1 MRRMGAA
8 VRVKVALCR
17 RKFFLCHTVA
27 GAPLMNVKSK
37 NAVFAGAL
45 LIGQIVDFR
54 KDQDPGLGLKKF
66 YGPQQPR
73 VFLTAADGR
82 PCVCPS

>member
-1 MRRMGAA
+1 MD
-8 VRVKVALCR
+8 L
-17 RKFFLCHTVA
+17 H
-27 GAPLMNVKSK
+27 VKSK

>member
-1 MRRMGAA
+1 VRRMGAA

-17 RKFFLCHTVA
+17 RKFFLGHTVA
-27 GAPLMNVKSK
+27 GTPLMNVKSK

>member
-17 RKFFLCHTVA
+17 RKFFLGHTVA
-27 GAPLMNVKSK
+27 GTPLMNVKSK

-54 KDQDPGLGLKKF
+54 KDQDPGLGLKNF
-66 YGPQQPR
+66 T
-73 VFLTAADGR
+73 V
-82 PCVCPS
+82 PSSRGYS

>member
-17 RKFFLCHTVA
+17 RKFFLGHTVA
-27 GAPLMNVKSK
+27 GTPLMNVKSK

-82 PCVCPS
+82 PCV